1 MSSNHE
7 PVNKSDED
15 RRKLQRNK
23 NGNEDPAATSVEDVI
38 TKDEESE
45 YYEEGNG
52 GATDWL
58 FPIFIGILNSF
69 VICYIIGISLDFFNR
84 NLH

>member
-7 PVNKSDED
+7 SVNKSDED

-52 GATDWL
+52 GATD
-58 FPIFIGILNSF
+58 
-69 VICYIIGISLDFFNR
+69 
-84 NLH
+84 

>member
-52 GATDWL
+52 GATD
-58 FPIFIGILNSF
+58 
-69 VICYIIGISLDFFNR
+69 
-84 NLH
+84 

>member
-23 NGNEDPAATSVEDVI
+23 NGNEDPAETSVEDVI

-52 GATDWL
+52 GATD
-58 FPIFIGILNSF
+58 
-69 VICYIIGISLDFFNR
+69 
-84 NLH
+84 